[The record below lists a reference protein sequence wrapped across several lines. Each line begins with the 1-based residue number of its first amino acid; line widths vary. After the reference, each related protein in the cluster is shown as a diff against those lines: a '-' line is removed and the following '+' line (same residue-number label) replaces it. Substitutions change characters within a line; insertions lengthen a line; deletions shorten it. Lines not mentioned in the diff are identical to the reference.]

1 MNYFYTTKV
10 IGYSMLGNMILLK
23 TVFYFVMVSLYLVSF
38 MRQFYL
44 SLFDKFYWVK
54 EHLLQT
60 WTVVPSLFVGQCL
73 STAKQ
78 QP

>member
-1 MNYFYTTKV
+1 MVPSYKYIYTFYTTKV

-54 EHLLQT
+54 EHP
-60 WTVVPSLFVGQCL
+60 V
-73 STAKQ
+73 
-78 QP
+78 